1 MSLFVVSSLTTI
13 GEFKKSKY
21 FRQNLGMVSTIDKGG
36 RRVLNEKDKFAY
48 HYNSIYK
55 TTIYSQGYVGDIRF
69 YADHYITDD
78 SFALYGDD
86 FQEFIFQLDRNVI
99 REKGIDFYIGSLI
112 KQVEEKYEQIG
123 KDEEDRKKL
132 EIKEEEGNP
141 ELVILN
147 PGSVTYKDL
156 KAYLEKKNKERY
168 KG

>member
-1 MSLFVVSSLTTI
+1 MSLFVVSSLMTL
-13 GEFKKSKY
+13 GEFKKSRHFK
-21 FRQNLGMVSTIDKGG
+21 QNLGMVSTIDKGG

-78 SFALYGDD
+78 SLALYIGDD
-86 FQEFIFQLDRNVI
+86 FQEFIFQLDRNLI
-99 REKGIDFYIGSLI
+99 REKGIEFYIGSLI
-112 KQVEEKYEQIG
+112 KQVEEKYKG
-123 KDEEDRKKL
+123 KEEEDRKKL

-147 PGSVTYKDL
+147 PGAVTYKDL
-156 KAYLEKKNKERY
+156 KAYLDKKNKERY